1 MPDFILSTGGKPW
14 IENFRNEEKARKAV
28 NYRGY
33 KLTSI
38 ELATAEAKEQFERER
53 ADRVESP
60 KPEGPGRQAGT
71 GGGCGV
77 TEENLG
83 ELWNLTKLGKPLRR
97 LSLVLAFIFAIA
109 AIHLFYLHTTIEAL
123 HAREVLRVIALF
135 ESWAP
140 PFFCVSIL
148 IYFLIRGVNY
158 VGNLGIYI
166 GIVVYFPLSL
176 YAIFLVF
183 FAALFL
189 QSYMETLIF

>member
-1 MPDFILSTGGKPW
+1 MPDFLLSTGGKPW

-33 KLTSI
+33 RLTSI
-38 ELATAEAKEQFERER
+38 EPATAEAKAQFERER
-53 ADRVESP
+53 TQEGESP
-60 KPEGPGRQAGT
+60 NLEGPGQQVRK
-71 GGGCGV
+71 GGGRGV
-77 TEENLG
+77 AEGTLG
-83 ELWNLTKLGKPLRR
+83 EPWDITKLGKPLRL

-123 HAREVLRVIALF
+123 HAQEVLRVIALF

-166 GIVVYFPLSL
+166 GIVVYIPLSL

-189 QSYMETLIF
+189 LFYMKTLIF